1 MKRAIQV
8 YFVFGLL
15 FIALYA
21 AGEIAGYEPA
31 GAAVERID
39 PTVRH
44 SPGSSGGGGGGSS
57 FWHTGF
63 HGGK

>member
-1 MKRAIQV
+1 MKRAIAV
-8 YFVFGLL
+8 YALL
-15 FIALYA
+15 GFLVIALYA
-21 AGEIAGYEPA
+21 AAEITGWEPA
-31 GAAVERID
+31 AAAIERID

-44 SPGSSGGGGGGSS
+44 SPGSSGGGGGGS